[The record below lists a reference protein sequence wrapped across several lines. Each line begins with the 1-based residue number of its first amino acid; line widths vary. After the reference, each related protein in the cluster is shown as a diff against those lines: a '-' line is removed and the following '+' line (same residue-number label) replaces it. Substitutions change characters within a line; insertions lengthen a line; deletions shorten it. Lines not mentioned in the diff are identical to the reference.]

1 MEGAVRPRSLDDFL
15 RQARVPYTTF
25 RHPAAFTAQ
34 AEAAVSHVPGRA
46 WAKIVVCFADDE
58 PVLAVVPANLM
69 VDFDRLCFLA
79 RARVLR
85 LACEDEFA
93 KLYPDCEPGAMAPFG
108 NPSIK
113 RVFVDETLVGESE
126 MVFNAG
132 TYTDA
137 IRMHYGD
144 FAEVVQPVVGTF
156 GRRAS
161 MNTQG
166 IVNKGKS
173 MSPTASQ
180 GI

>member
-1 MEGAVRPRSLDDFL
+1 MEGAVRPRSLDEFL

-113 RVFVDETLVGESE
+113 RVFVDETLVGES
-126 MVFNAG
+126 G

-144 FAEVVQPVVGTF
+144 FAEVVQPVVGIF
-156 GRRAS
+156 AQRVAVARSRSDDSA
-161 MNTQG
+161 
-166 IVNKGKS
+166 V
-173 MSPTASQ
+173 
-180 GI
+180 